1 MIEASLGVV
10 GACLPSMRP
19 AFKKVFAKD
28 SFGMLPGWAS
38 PRASFGWF
46 SKSALQNPKQ
56 IEDKTPVPSNASLR
70 RAIVEVDDR
79 NSSTSFS
86 RV

>member
-19 AFKKVFAKD
+19 VFKEVFTKD

-46 SKSALQNPKQ
+46 SKSALHNPKQ
-56 IEDKTPVPSNASLR
+56 LEDETPVPSNASLR
-70 RAIVEVDDR
+70 RATLEIDDR
-79 NSSTSFS
+79 NSRATIS